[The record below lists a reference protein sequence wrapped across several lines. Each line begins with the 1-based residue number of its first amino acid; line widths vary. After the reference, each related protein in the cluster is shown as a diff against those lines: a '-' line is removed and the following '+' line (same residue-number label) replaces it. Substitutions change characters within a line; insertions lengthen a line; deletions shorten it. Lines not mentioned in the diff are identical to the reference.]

1 MEYKLPEAFRGQ
13 YSDFALI
20 AETVQLP
27 TYVNITEIRQA
38 SDRQLRQK
46 TKYDITVQGQHT
58 YLVGGEHNGVVV
70 HNSPE
75 TTTGGN
81 ALKFYSSVRLEI
93 RKAGTLKQGEEI
105 TGTLT
110 KVKVTKNKVAP
121 PFREVEFDI
130 IYGKGVSAAG
140 ELLDIGVELGL
151 VERSGAWYS
160 YQGERI
166 GQGRDKAMAYL
177 NDPKNAKASDAIDTA
192 IRKHYNFIK
201 EDE

>member
-1 MEYKLPEAFRGQ
+1 MSQALRKLIHTV
-13 YSDFALI
+13 SVTKTILI
-20 AETVQLP
+20 FINQ
-27 TYVNITEIRQA
+27 IRM
-38 SDRQLRQK
+38 K
-46 TKYDITVQGQHT
+46 I
-58 YLVGGEHNGVVV
+58 GVMFG
-70 HNSPE
+70 SPE

-140 ELLDIGVELGL
+140 ELLDIGAELGI

-177 NDPKNAKASDAIDTA
+177 NEAKNRSAYDAIDLA
-192 IRKHYNFIK
+192 IRKHYNFVK
-201 EDE
+201 EED